1 MVNKRPVDRYELQ
14 AFDLALRQQQPVEWI
29 ARSRLRLGSGD
40 DMRNVYQKDRKP
52 SVFQNWSHIDQRDT
66 GIKLTKPRLGGGFP
80 KAATLTN
87 PWEFASENN
96 LLWRGNW
103 TANACRKNANTK
115 CVSSRNLIFRAE
127 A

>member
-1 MVNKRPVDRYELQ
+1 MSCK
-14 AFDLALRQQQPVEWI
+14 ASLALRQRQPVEWI
-29 ARSRLRLGSGD
+29 THFRFRLGSGD

-52 SVFQNWSHIDQRDT
+52 SIFQDWSISTSETPGSSLPSRDLMAIYQR
-66 GIKLTKPRLGGGFP
+66 L
-80 KAATLTN
+80 ATLTN
-87 PWEFASENN
+87 AWEVASENN

-103 TANACRKNANTK
+103 TANSCRKNANTK